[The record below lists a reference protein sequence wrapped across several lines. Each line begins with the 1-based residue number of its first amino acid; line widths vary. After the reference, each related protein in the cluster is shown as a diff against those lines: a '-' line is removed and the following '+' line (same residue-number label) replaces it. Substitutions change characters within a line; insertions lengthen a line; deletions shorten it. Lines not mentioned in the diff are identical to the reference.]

1 MIKRL
6 SFVFPIIAFIFA
18 VGLSACQSTARYT
31 SSTHP
36 SEPVKAPVRTSK
48 PSTSSAPKGTT
59 TAPKSA
65 PDSGEP
71 SVSGEAFY
79 VAEGRASYYADEFHG
94 RKTSSGE
101 VYNMHEFT
109 AAHRTLP
116 FGAKVRI
123 TNLDNGKSA
132 NVRINDRGPWKR
144 NRILDMSLATAKK
157 LGMIGPGS
165 ARVRIEA
172 FE

>member
-1 MIKRL
+1 
-6 SFVFPIIAFIFA
+6 
-18 VGLSACQSTARYT
+18 
-31 SSTHP
+31 
-36 SEPVKAPVRTSK
+36 
-48 PSTSSAPKGTT
+48 
-59 TAPKSA
+59 

-71 SVSGEAFY
+71 TVSGEAFY

-101 VYNMHEFT
+101 VYNMYEFT